1 MKGIQFFGK
10 KAVSGLDLGYDWTK
24 VVRLQPKR
32 STVVLERMAR
42 RCWTAEDRKKDDSLS
57 ANLKT
62 MFNDLEL
69 RDRSVITSLAGHSVI
84 IKHIEAPIPKK
95 PKKKQLDITDLASQ
109 NIPFE
114 IKDVFIDYH
123 FVGPGS
129 SDNTRNIMLV
139 ASKKSMVLEL
149 QKTIDNAGM
158 GTMIVDVDG
167 FALNNCFEFNYP
179 EHQSEAVYLLDIGGI
194 QSIFCVHAD
203 QHPAFIRDAGFG
215 GQHITKRLSSVL
227 DLKQHEAESLKMNG
241 FHHLDLKMRRKI
253 NRELDDVFSTWAEEI
268 QRLIHFYRNTKGSD
282 HKISS
287 LYLSGG
293 GSLIPG
299 LADSLAAFLGLEVNY
314 LDPWK
319 EISTSESQFD
329 HNYLQSCGPQFCV
342 ATGLALRS
350 VL

>member
-10 KAVSGLDLGYDWTK
+10 KTLSGLDLGYDWTK

-32 STVVLERMAR
+32 SAVVLERVSR
-42 RCWTAEDRKKDDSLS
+42 RCLTAEDRKNDGTLSSSLK
-57 ANLKT
+57 A

-69 RDRSVITSLAGHSVI
+69 RDRSVVTSLAGHSVI
-84 IKHIEAPIPKK
+84 IKHIDAPIPAK
-95 PKKKQLDITDLASQ
+95 PKKKKIDITDLASQ
-109 NIPFE
+109 NIPFD

-123 FVGPGS
+123 IAGPGA
-129 SDNTRNIMLV
+129 SDNTQNIMLV
-139 ASKKSMVLEL
+139 ASKKSMVVEL
-149 QKTIDNAGM
+149 QKTIGNAGM

-167 FALNNCFEFNYP
+167 FALNNCFEYNYP

-203 QHPAFIRDAGFG
+203 QYPAFIRDAAFG
-215 GQHITKRLSSVL
+215 GQHISKRLSSVL
-227 DLKQHEAESLKMNG
+227 DIKHHEAENLKMNG
-241 FHHLDLKMRRKI
+241 FQHLDLKMRRKI
-253 NRELDDVFSTWAEEI
+253 NQELDDIFSTWAEEI
-268 QRLIHFYRNTKGSD
+268 QRLIHFYRNTKGAD
-282 HKISS
+282 HTIST

-299 LADSLAAFLGLEVNY
+299 LAESLAAFLGVEVNY

-319 EISTSESQFD
+319 EISVSDNQFD
-329 HNYLQSCGPQFCV
+329 HQYLQSCGPQFCV